1 MWYVKFLY
9 FAASV
14 AAGGSLKV
22 WRFGDWCDT
31 VAEKT
36 YRTTLLDLWLKNRD
50 RTVQYELVAFLAR
63 RLYGLGT
70 LCGKLSFKLDY
81 LTVSLEGAADEAF
94 GYTPPGV

>member
-1 MWYVKFLY
+1 MWYVRFLY

-14 AAGGSLKV
+14 AAWCSLKV

-36 YRTTLLDLWLKNRD
+36 YRTTLLDLWLKNKN

-70 LCGKLSFKLDY
+70 LCGKLSFKLDAFAGKIE
-81 LTVSLEGAADEAF
+81 SLANDSF
-94 GYTPPGV
+94 DCNLN